1 MITTHL
7 IQNLFY
13 SNNKMKGGSPMLVS
27 VNPIEEI
34 LSILLALFINGFI
47 VYLLYNYL
55 VPRIVK
61 FKEGEFRE
69 LTYMESV
76 LLVILT
82 NTLFGRIC
90 L

>member
-1 MITTHL
+1 MITSHL
-7 IQNLFY
+7 IQNLFHY
-13 SNNKMKGGSPMLVS
+13 NNRMKGGATYPSM
-27 VNPIEEI
+27 NPVEEI
-34 LSILLALFINGFI
+34 LGILLALFINGLI

-55 VPRIVK
+55 LPKIVK

-90 L
+90 M

>member
-1 MITTHL
+1 
-7 IQNLFY
+7 
-13 SNNKMKGGSPMLVS
+13 MKGGATYPSM
-27 VNPIEEI
+27 NPVEEI
-34 LSILLALFINGFI
+34 LGILLALFINGLI

-55 VPRIVK
+55 LPKIVK

-90 L
+90 M